1 VFEPESRYAD
11 APTYRVVDARG
22 REVAVVETP
31 RRRAP
36 GPPLGTHLMRQGQR
50 VDHLAAHYLGD
61 PAGFWRI
68 CDHADVMLPD
78 ALREAPEI
86 DIPRPEA

>member
-1 VFEPESRYAD
+1 VFEPESRYAA
-11 APTYRVVDARG
+11 APTYRVTDARG

-31 RRRAP
+31 ARVAR
-36 GPPLGTHLMRQGQR
+36 PPMGVHLVRQGQR
-50 VDHLAAHYLGD
+50 LDHLAFRYLGD

-68 CDHADVMLPD
+68 CEHADVMLPD

-86 DIPRPEA
+86 EIPLPEV